1 MKKIISQETIIKE
14 ALLLLNEVGIES
26 VSTRKIAQRLGVEQ
40 PALYWHFK
48 NKKELLKA
56 MAYEAIKNHN
66 ASPLPLP
73 GQEVKSW
80 FIEHMQSFR
89 KTLLLH
95 RDGARLHS
103 IMIPDH
109 DLIHLDANI
118 KFLSS
123 TGIPHKKSRLI
134 LLILNKFTIGFVIE
148 EQQEM
153 NANLIQNDSE
163 FYLLDKERVFKE
175 AISCLMERMLFN
187 KGVEHDFV

>member
-1 MKKIISQETIIKE
+1 MKKITSQEIIIKE

-66 ASPLPLP
+66 ASPLPSP
-73 GQEVKSW
+73 DQEVKSW

-118 KFLSS
+118 KFLAS
-123 TGIPHKKSRLI
+123 TGMSQKKARLI

-148 EQQEM
+148 EQQEID
-153 NANLIQNDSE
+153 ANVLQCDSE
-163 FYLLDKERVFKE
+163 FYLLDKESVFKE
-175 AISCLMERMLFN
+175 TISSLMERMLFN